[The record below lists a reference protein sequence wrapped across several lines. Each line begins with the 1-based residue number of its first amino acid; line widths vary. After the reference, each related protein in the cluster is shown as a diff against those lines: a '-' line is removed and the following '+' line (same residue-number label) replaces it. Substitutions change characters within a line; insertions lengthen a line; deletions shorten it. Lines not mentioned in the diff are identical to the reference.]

1 MPPQIDSAKRIEA
14 ILYFRVNI
22 YCMRMQANTL
32 VLTGVI
38 AEPAGRKGIGAKGI
52 CGGGRGG
59 GGHGIVGGG

>member
-1 MPPQIDSAKRIEA
+1 
-14 ILYFRVNI
+14 
-22 YCMRMQANTL
+22 MRMQANTL

-38 AEPAGRKGIGAKGI
+38 AGPAGRKGIGAKGI